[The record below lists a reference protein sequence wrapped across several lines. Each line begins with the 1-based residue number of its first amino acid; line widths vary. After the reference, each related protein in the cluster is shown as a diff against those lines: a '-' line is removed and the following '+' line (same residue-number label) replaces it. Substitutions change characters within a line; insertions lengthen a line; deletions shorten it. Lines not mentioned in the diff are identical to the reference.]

1 MSQNLISLSLSA
13 EDLLVIDEAL
23 SILELRLRG
32 LLSLQADER
41 RSLAKMGDKSEA
53 FCRQTLTV
61 LVQNPQVVPPSLN
74 VSEAT
79 DDLRAIDTLRP
90 RLARLKRLTERAED
104 SEMALGSD
112 VMMAALEGYAL
123 LKVSGRN
130 QGLEG
135 LRRNCRRTSAAA
147 PASPRRRRPTD
158 RAAPRC

>member
-1 MSQNLISLSLSA
+1 MSQNLISLTLSDA
-13 EDLLVIDEAL
+13 DLLVIDEAL
-23 SILELRLRG
+23 SILETRFRG
-32 LLSLQADER
+32 LLSLQPDER
-41 RSLAKMGDKSEA
+41 RALAKMGDKSEA

-74 VSEAT
+74 VSAAT

-135 LRRNCRRTSAAA
+135 LRQQLSSRFGGGPRKPA
-147 PASPRRRRPTD
+147 PTPAD
-158 RAAPRC
+158 

>member
-1 MSQNLISLSLSA
+1 VSQNLISLTLSDA
-13 EDLLVIDEAL
+13 DLLVIDEAL
-23 SILELRLRG
+23 SILETRFRG
-32 LLSLQADER
+32 LLSLQPDER
-41 RSLAKMGDKSEA
+41 RALAKMGDKSEA

-61 LVQNPQVVPPSLN
+61 LVQNPQVVPPSLD

-104 SEMALGSD
+104 TEMALGSD

-130 QGLEG
+130 QGLDG
-135 LRRNCRRTSAAA
+135 LRQQLSSRFGGGPRKPA
-147 PASPRRRRPTD
+147 PAPAD
-158 RAAPRC
+158 